1 VVIKVTVDPYV
12 AIQSPMVNTGHYV
25 ALWALPLIDALAIK
39 NDLERILN
47 GVEQELVAKRDSRRA
62 YNDRD

>member
-1 VVIKVTVDPYV
+1 VVTEAIVDPCVVIR
-12 AIQSPMVNTGHYV
+12 SPMVNTGHCV
-25 ALWALPLIDALAIK
+25 ALLALPFDALAIK

-47 GVEQELVAKRDSRRA
+47 DVERARVVKLDFQLA